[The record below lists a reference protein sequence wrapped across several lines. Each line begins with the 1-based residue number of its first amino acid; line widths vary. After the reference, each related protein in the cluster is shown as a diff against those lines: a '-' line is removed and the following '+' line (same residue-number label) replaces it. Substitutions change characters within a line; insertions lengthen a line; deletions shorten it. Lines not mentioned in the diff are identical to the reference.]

1 MEEEQKKAQD
11 LKTEDIQCTEPET
24 ETPVEPPQAEEAAKQ
39 QAEAPEPEKQE
50 PKSDEKKE
58 KGFLGKKKQNAEI
71 GKLQQQ
77 IEAAKAEAEEWKE
90 KYARLAAEYDNYRK
104 RTTKE
109 LDARYTDAKADTW
122 KDILGII
129 DDFERALQAEISPEC
144 QNYKDGVN
152 LIYKKLT
159 DIMASAG
166 IEEIRS
172 LHEPFDPELH
182 TAVMHIDSEEAGEN
196 EVVEVLMKGYRL
208 GDKVIRHSMVK
219 VAN

>member
-1 MEEEQKKAQD
+1 MEEKQKNADD
-11 LKTEDIQCTEPET
+11 LKTEDIQSAEPET
-24 ETPVEPPQAEEAAKQ
+24 EMPVEPPQADEDAKQ
-39 QAEAPEPEKQE
+39 QAAEPELEKQE
-50 PKSDEKKE
+50 SKPDEKKE

-77 IEAAKAEAEEWKE
+77 IDAAKAETDEWKE

-109 LDARYTDAKADTW
+109 LDARYTDARADTW
-122 KDILGII
+122 KDVLGII
-129 DDFERALQAEISPEC
+129 DDFERALQVEILPEC

-159 DIMASAG
+159 DIMGSAG
-166 IEEIRS
+166 IEEIQS

-182 TAVMHIDSEEAGEN
+182 NAVMHIDSEEAGEN